1 MAFAPLFERQ
11 RVRLLLAL
19 LFGAS
24 GTLAFSPYDIWLAAI
39 ISLMGLQALTLNRRP
54 VQAAWVGYFWGLGLF
69 GSGIHW
75 VYVSIAQFGGL
86 PGPVNVF
93 LVVLL
98 AAYLSLYTG
107 LFAGVLSR
115 LWPKTTWLRV
125 AVAAPVIWQL
135 SEFLRGWVLTGFP
148 WLQFGYSQID
158 GPLKGLAPV
167 LGVDAIT
174 FLLMSVSGLLV
185 LAAVKRCWR
194 PFIVALVL
202 FALPFP
208 LRYIQWYQL
217 LPERT
222 TQVSLVQGNI
232 PQALKWDEG
241 QLLDTL
247 KIYLNASQP
256 ELGKSQLI
264 IWPESAISD
273 LEINQQ
279 PFLGMMDDLMR
290 KNDSTL
296 ITGIVD
302 ARLNQQNRYD
312 TYNTIITLG
321 KDSAYSYS
329 STDRYNKNHL
339 VPFGEFVPL
348 ESILRPLAPF
358 FDLPMSSFSRG
369 SYVQPPLSA
378 HGYKLTPAIC
388 YEIILGEQVRDNFR
402 PDTDF
407 LLTISNDAWF
417 GKSIGPW
424 QHFQMARMRSLELA
438 RPLLRST
445 NNGITAVIGPTG
457 EIQAMLPQFTR
468 QVLTANV
475 TPTSGLT
482 PYARMGNWP
491 QWVLTA
497 LLGFGA
503 LIMSLRQRRTS

>member
-24 GTLAFSPYDIWLAAI
+24 GTLAFSPYDIWPAAI
-39 ISLMGLQALTLNRRP
+39 VSLMGLQALTLNRRP
-54 VQAAWVGYFWGLGLF
+54 AQAAWVGYFWGLGLF

-75 VYVSIAQFGGL
+75 VYVSIAQFGGM
-86 PGPVNVF
+86 PGPINVF

-158 GPLKGLAPV
+158 GPLKGLAPI

-185 LAAVKRCWR
+185 LAAATRCWR

-279 PFLGMMDDLMR
+279 RFLGMMDDLMR
-290 KNDSTL
+290 KNDSSL

-312 TYNTIITLG
+312 TYNTVITLG

-369 SYVQPPLSA
+369 PYIQPPLSA

-468 QVLTANV
+468 QVLTTKV

-491 QWVLTA
+491 LWVLTA

-503 LIMSLRQRRTS
+503 LIMSLRQRRK